1 MVSCRNCERYLSAFL
16 DNELDVKEC
25 LDIQEHLRFC
35 TACATRAEGE
45 RLLQRFLR
53 QHGRVAPLSEDHKRR
68 LIRQA
73 MQPPPLPSWWVRVG
87 AVQHVR
93 DFVKGVA
100 AAAVLL
106 LAFGYLLTAL
116 RSDDVMQKYVNEASK
131 AYLTYT
137 TQHVPP
143 EVESPDDTV
152 VTQWFNNRMGYQ
164 FKVPCITDGTTQ
176 LLGGRL
182 CRLLDRKSAALFY
195 KRNGVDILLFAFKG
209 DSTPPAAEPQV
220 HAKDPALY
228 IKNVDGRPV
237 AMWQRDGVTYS
248 IVGDLPPDELLRL
261 VATVK
266 YR

>member
-1 MVSCRNCERYLSAFL
+1 
-16 DNELDVKEC
+16 
-25 LDIQEHLRFC
+25 
-35 TACATRAEGE
+35 
-45 RLLQRFLR
+45 
-53 QHGRVAPLSEDHKRR
+53 
-68 LIRQA
+68 
-73 MQPPPLPSWWVRVG
+73 
-87 AVQHVR
+87 
-93 DFVKGVA
+93 
-100 AAAVLL
+100 AAVLL

-209 DSTPPAAEPQV
+209 DSPPTAAEPQV
-220 HAKDPALY
+220 PTNDPAFY
-228 IKNVDGRPV
+228 
-237 AMWQRDGVTYS
+237 
-248 IVGDLPPDELLRL
+248 
-261 VATVK
+261 
-266 YR
+266 